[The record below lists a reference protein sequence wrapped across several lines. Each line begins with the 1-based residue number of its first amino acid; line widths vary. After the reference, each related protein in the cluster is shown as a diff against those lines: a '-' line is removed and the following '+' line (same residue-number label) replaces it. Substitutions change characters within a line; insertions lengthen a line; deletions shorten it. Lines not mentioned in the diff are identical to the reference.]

1 MEYVDVTHEDQSELI
16 EPAGAIP
23 PDAIVF
29 SKADMVDPVLDWDG
43 AVLHEE
49 VCAFYEGRSISGAD
63 MADIELNGMTL
74 RGGHS
79 GTASDFP
86 HAQELRIVGLYG
98 SSGSYPS
105 ASNIPSLSVTPTGEA
120 GSWSATWSEEALNG
134 LNACAPDCYYSGFHL
149 EMRIPWEDE
158 RTPAVACEAFLQME
172 LSFDW
177 SDLSTGD
184 GAL

>member
-1 MEYVDVTHEDQSELI
+1 M
-16 EPAGAIP
+16 EPAGAVP
-23 PDAIVF
+23 PQAIVF
-29 SKADMVDPVLDWDG
+29 SRADLVAPILDWDG
-43 AVLHEE
+43 FALDEE
-49 VCAFYEGRSISGAD
+49 VCAFYEGHSISGAD
-63 MADIELNGMTL
+63 MEDIELIGMML
-74 RGGHS
+74 RGGHG

-86 HAQELRIVGLYG
+86 QAQELRIVGLSG

-105 ASNIPSLSVTPTGEA
+105 ASNVASLSATPAGEA
-120 GSWSATWSEEALNG
+120 GSWSATWGEEALIG

-158 RTPAVACEAFLQME
+158 LTPAVDCESFLQME

-177 SDLSTGD
+177 YDLSA